1 MIWAAILCVAALT
14 LSTVGTG
21 LIVFKF
27 CKNWNVR
34 ASSVRWLFTAFFAY
48 LFITS
53 VARLVYFVWL
63 TKAVSKRKRFDDYN
77 DLSNEFVMTTELY
90 RLGTSAV
97 LKLIQKQNGW
107 ITTVIL
113 IGDTAHFGVSI
124 WIGALVYELSK
135 LVALSMDRGEKHE
148 RAKIRLYSWIGHSS
162 IAMFLVVQVVLA
174 ITFSG
179 YSTYAYSL
187 LLAAYVVQIVVLIYM
202 VIVVIMLK
210 FRGRNYESVHGHFVA
225 SPLYRRLKWI
235 MLVFAL
241 FAFQFQFSSVIL
253 YAIPIDEKGLTLY
266 GGISFTLFYL
276 RGFILSVVGGCSLPC
291 VERCLGCC
299 VSEGT
304 IAQYTQHRE
313 CVTVAGGWDLPN
325 KNPVFVITDIES
337 SSALWAVDDGR
348 VMQQATQIHDDILR
362 SLLAAYRGY
371 EIATAGDSFQLA
383 FHTIHEAVEY
393 CLDAQMH
400 LLNAKWPKD
409 LHDLVPAT
417 RKERVGTRTIFRGL
431 RVRMGVHDASESE
444 GSLVQGVHA
453 ITGKLTYTG
462 ASAVI
467 ANAIGDLG
475 AGGQILVTKRVAEAL
490 VANSSQMASKFVMD
504 PLFEYSIPR
513 LNTTQEVFQVVPK
526 SLAMRFE
533 KFNSL
538 LPIVQIEREEAQ
550 GGSESYTIYTSME
563 P

>member
-1 MIWAAILCVAALT
+1 
-14 LSTVGTG
+14 
-21 LIVFKF
+21 
-27 CKNWNVR
+27 
-34 ASSVRWLFTAFFAY
+34 
-48 LFITS
+48 
-53 VARLVYFVWL
+53 
-63 TKAVSKRKRFDDYN
+63 
-77 DLSNEFVMTTELY
+77 
-90 RLGTSAV
+90 
-97 LKLIQKQNGW
+97 
-107 ITTVIL
+107 
-113 IGDTAHFGVSI
+113 
-124 WIGALVYELSK
+124 
-135 LVALSMDRGEKHE
+135 
-148 RAKIRLYSWIGHSS
+148 
-162 IAMFLVVQVVLA
+162 
-174 ITFSG
+174 
-179 YSTYAYSL
+179 
-187 LLAAYVVQIVVLIYM
+187 
-202 VIVVIMLK
+202 
-210 FRGRNYESVHGHFVA
+210 
-225 SPLYRRLKWI
+225 
-235 MLVFAL
+235 
-241 FAFQFQFSSVIL
+241 
-253 YAIPIDEKGLTLY
+253 
-266 GGISFTLFYL
+266 
-276 RGFILSVVGGCSLPC
+276 
-291 VERCLGCC
+291 
-299 VSEGT
+299 
-304 IAQYTQHRE
+304 
-313 CVTVAGGWDLPN
+313 
-325 KNPVFVITDIES
+325 
-337 SSALWAVDDGR
+337 
-348 VMQQATQIHDDILR
+348 MQQATQIHDDILR

-393 CLDAQMH
+393 CLDVQMH

-467 ANAIGDLG
+467 ANAIGELG

-490 VANSSQMASKFVMD
+490 VANSSQMASRFVMD

-550 GGSESYTIYTSME
+550 GGSESYTMYMSME